1 MWFFDWFR
9 KTSIGEKHLE
19 LHRAESKF
27 RQVMLESIDKKL
39 ELVAAKIKDITSRV
53 DSLEKKAIGGIHE
66 GAHVSMTRAIRHLQ
80 ESAARYEGILADVIA
95 KQKDQQQSTVFQS
108 GKSHLAS
115 DEVEN
120 PGKYVETST
129 TYSPVADGIKFE
141 GEKGISYVVG
151 LIAERDKY
159 KKLLESQHRMIN
171 RLYKL
176 AATSVEDPGKSIT
189 EDLRKAEKW
198 KATLNRKF
206 KALKE
211 D

>member
-1 MWFFDWFR
+1 MWFFNWFH
-9 KTSIGEKHLE
+9 KKPEENAHLE
-19 LHRAESKF
+19 LHKIVTNRLVIRGVAIKDLQN
-27 RQVMLESIDKKL
+27 RIKKL
-39 ELVAAKIKDITSRV
+39 EED
-53 DSLEKKAIGGIHE
+53 
-66 GAHVSMTRAIRHLQ
+66 
-80 ESAARYEGILADVIA
+80 ADT
-95 KQKDQQQSTVFQS
+95 KPPMFQS

-115 DEVEN
+115 DEVED
-120 PGKYVETST
+120 PGKYVETFT
-129 TYSPVADGIKFE
+129 THSPVVDSIKFE

-151 LIAERDKY
+151 LIEERDKY
-159 KKLLESQHRMIN
+159 RKLLQSQHRMIN

-189 EDLRKAEKW
+189 EELRKAEKW